1 MVAARLVFGGMD
13 AVIVTH
19 NSAADLRNQVASQA
33 TLGSFDRLL
42 VVDNASTDD
51 TREVAADAGLEVVS
65 LEANRGLAAAAN
77 VGVDRASGPTFAVL
91 NPDVRAASAGDFRRL
106 EEELLE
112 DGVGAVAPALVLPDG
127 TLQDSARWVPTPLDL
142 LVRRISRNDRGAV
155 RTKYPVDV
163 EWATAACLV
172 IRRSAFDQ
180 IGGFD
185 DGYFLYFED
194 VDLCV
199 RLRAAGFR
207 IRYDPTVRLHHDY
220 RAASRASVRTP
231 ETRRHIRSA
240 LRFFQRTPAAL
251 LPRRRRLADLN
262 GRRP

>member
-1 MVAARLVFGGMD
+1 MD

-19 NSAADLRNQVASQA
+19 NSAADLRTLVASRT
-33 TLGSFDRLL
+33 TLESFDRLL

-77 VGVDRASGPTFAVL
+77 VGVDRASGPSFALL
-91 NPDVRAASAGDFRRL
+91 NPDVRATSAGVFERL
-106 EEELLE
+106 EEALE
-112 DGVGAVAPALVLPDG
+112 DDKVGAVAPALVLPDG
-127 TLQDSARWVPTPLDL
+127 TLQDSARWIPTPVDL
-142 LVRRISRNDRGAV
+142 MVRRVSRAERGAV
-155 RTKYPVDV
+155 RVTYPVDV

-172 IRRSAFDQ
+172 VRRRAFEQ

-185 DGYFLYFED
+185 ESYFLYFED

-207 IRYDPTVRLHHDY
+207 VRYDPTVRVLHQY
-220 RAASRASVRTP
+220 RAASRGSVRSR
-231 ETRRHIRSA
+231 ETRHHIRSA

-262 GRRP
+262 GRRR

>member
-1 MVAARLVFGGMD
+1 MD

-19 NSAADLRNQVASQA
+19 DSAGDLRNMVASRA
-33 TLGSFDRLL
+33 TLEPFDRVL

-51 TREVAADAGLEVVS
+51 SREVAADAGFEVVS

-77 VGVDRASGPTFAVL
+77 VGVDMTSGPSFALL
-91 NPDVRAASAGDFRRL
+91 NPDVRATSAGDFPRL
-106 EEELLE
+106 EEQLAE

-142 LVRRISRNDRGAV
+142 VVRRISRNDRGAV
-155 RTKYPVDV
+155 RVTNHPVDV

-172 IRRSAFDQ
+172 VRRSAFDQ

-185 DGYFLYFED
+185 EGYFLYFED

-207 IRYDPTVRLHHDY
+207 VRYDPTVRLHHDY
-220 RAASRASVRTP
+220 RAASRSSVRTS
-231 ETRRHIRSA
+231 ETRHHIRSA
-240 LRFFQRTPAAL
+240 LRFFQRTPEAL
-251 LPRRRRLADLN
+251 LPKRRRLADLN
-262 GRRP
+262 RR

>member
-1 MVAARLVFGGMD
+1 MD

-19 NSAADLRNQVASQA
+19 NSAADLRAQVASQA
-33 TLGSFDRLL
+33 TLESFDRLL
-42 VVDNASTDD
+42 VVDNASTDN

-77 VGVDRASGPTFAVL
+77 VGVDKASGPTFALL
-91 NPDVRAASAGDFRRL
+91 NPDVRATSAGDFPRL
-106 EEELLE
+106 EEELAE
-112 DGVGAVAPALVLPDG
+112 DGIGAVAPALVLPDG
-127 TLQDSARWVPTPLDL
+127 TLQDSARWVPNPLDL
-142 LVRRISRNDRGAV
+142 VVRRISRRDRGAV
-155 RTKYPVDV
+155 RVTNPVDV

-172 IRRSAFDQ
+172 IRRSAFDR

-185 DGYFLYFED
+185 ERYFLYFED

-207 IRYDPTVRLHHDY
+207 VRYDPTVRVHHDY

-231 ETRRHIRSA
+231 ETRYHIRSA

-251 LPRRRRLADLN
+251 LPRRRRLADVN

>member
-1 MVAARLVFGGMD
+1 MD

-19 NSAADLRNQVASQA
+19 DSAADLRKMVASRA
-33 TLGSFDRLL
+33 TLEPFDRVL

-51 TREVAADAGLEVVS
+51 TREVAADAGFEVVS
-65 LEANRGLAAAAN
+65 LETNKGLAAAAN
-77 VGVDRASGPTFAVL
+77 VGVGRTSGPSFALL
-91 NPDVRAASAGDFRRL
+91 NPDVRATSARDFWRL
-106 EEELLE
+106 EEELAE
-112 DGVGAVAPALVLPDG
+112 DGIGAVAPALVLPDG
-127 TLQDSARWVPTPLDL
+127 TLQDSARWVPNPLDL
-142 LVRRISRNDRGAV
+142 VIRTISRNDRGAV
-155 RTKYPVDV
+155 RVTNHPVDV

-172 IRRSAFDQ
+172 VRRSAFDQ

-185 DGYFLYFED
+185 ERYFLYFED

-207 IRYDPTVRLHHDY
+207 VRYDPTVRLHHDY
-220 RAASRASVRTP
+220 RAASRASVRTR
-231 ETRRHIRSA
+231 ETRHHIRSA

-251 LPRRRRLADLN
+251 LPRRRRLADLS

>member
-1 MVAARLVFGGMD
+1 MD

-19 NSAADLRNQVASQA
+19 NSADDLCTMVASQA
-33 TLGSFDRLL
+33 TVESFDRLL

-77 VGVDRASGPTFAVL
+77 VGVDRASGPSFALL
-91 NPDVRAASAGDFRRL
+91 NPDVRATSAGDFRRL
-106 EEELLE
+106 EEELAE
-112 DGVGAVAPALVLPDG
+112 DGIGAVAPALVLPDG

-142 LVRRISRNDRGAV
+142 VVRRISGNDRGAV
-155 RTKYPVDV
+155 RVTNPVDV

-172 IRRSAFDQ
+172 IRRCAFDQ

-185 DGYFLYFED
+185 ERYFLYFED

-199 RLRAAGFR
+199 RLRTAGFR
-207 IRYDPTVRLHHDY
+207 VRYDPTVRLHHDY
-220 RAASRASVRTP
+220 RAASRASIRTP
-231 ETRRHIRSA
+231 ETRHHMRSA

>member
-1 MVAARLVFGGMD
+1 MD

-19 NSAADLRNQVASQA
+19 DSAADLRNMVASRT
-33 TLGSFDRLL
+33 TLEPFDRVL

-51 TREVAADAGLEVVS
+51 SREVAADAGFEVVS
-65 LEANRGLAAAAN
+65 LEVNRGLAAAAN
-77 VGVDRASGPTFAVL
+77 VGVDRTSGPSFALL
-91 NPDVRAASAGDFRRL
+91 NPDVRATSADDFPRL
-106 EEELLE
+106 EEQLAE

-142 LVRRISRNDRGAV
+142 VVRRISRNDRGAV
-155 RTKYPVDV
+155 RVTNRPVDV

-172 IRRSAFDQ
+172 VRRSAFDS

-185 DGYFLYFED
+185 EGYFLYFED

-207 IRYDPTVRLHHDY
+207 VRYDPTVRLHHDY
-220 RAASRASVRTP
+220 RAASRSSVRTP
-231 ETRRHIRSA
+231 ETRHHIRSA
-240 LRFFQRTPAAL
+240 LRFFQRTPEAL
-251 LPRRRRLADLN
+251 LPKRRRLADLN
-262 GRRP
+262 RR